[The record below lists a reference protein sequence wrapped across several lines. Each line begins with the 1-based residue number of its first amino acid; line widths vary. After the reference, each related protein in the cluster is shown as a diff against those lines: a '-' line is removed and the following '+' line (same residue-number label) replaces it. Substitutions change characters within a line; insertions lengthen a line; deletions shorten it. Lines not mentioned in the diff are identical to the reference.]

1 MVRLLNVR
9 RLCTAT
15 GGIWT
20 KYPSGRRVPLYRINI
35 VPLINL
41 VNKCIPLKFVRD
53 CFEDLKNQE
62 AGRAKNGRL
71 ESGPGQFGVV
81 RRVTAEED
89 TMENNTMYSCGSL
102 APKMKATVLNYSQP

>member
-1 MVRLLNVR
+1 M
-9 RLCTAT
+9 
-15 GGIWT
+15 
-20 KYPSGRRVPLYRINI
+20 
-35 VPLINL
+35 
-41 VNKCIPLKFVRD
+41 
-53 CFEDLKNQE
+53 KNQE

-102 APKMKATVLNYSQP
+102 APKMKATVSKYVLDCEYMYLKIHVCLTQCNSE

>member
-1 MVRLLNVR
+1 MYIDCLHTVE
-9 RLCTAT
+9 
-15 GGIWT
+15 
-20 KYPSGRRVPLYRINI
+20 
-35 VPLINL
+35 
-41 VNKCIPLKFVRD
+41 KFVRD

-71 ESGPGQFGVV
+71 ETGPGQFGVV

-102 APKMKATVLNYSQP
+102 APKMKATV

>member
-1 MVRLLNVR
+1 MGFVFR
-9 RLCTAT
+9 RNLDEISIGKTCPTL
-15 GGIWT
+15 
-20 KYPSGRRVPLYRINI
+20 PNHYRASHKLGQQ
-35 VPLINL
+35 VYT
-41 VNKCIPLKFVRD
+41 VEKFVRD

-102 APKMKATVLNYSQP
+102 APKMKATV